1 MSSLP
6 VVKTVETN
14 GEVRADT
21 SPLPRCVVFQPD
33 RDNWGL
39 ARISTEEA
47 LAENSGWPQY
57 RFELETDVDIYILD
71 TGIMTEHEEFRGGR
85 ATWAYT
91 AMYIKQLD
99 EDLEFGPNHDY
110 YGHGTHV
117 AATAMGHKY
126 GVAKNA
132 QVKSVKVLNSN
143 GYGTHDTIIE
153 GLIFAANYANATRRK
168 SIINMSLG
176 GSSLEL
182 LNDLVTTITD
192 DFQIPVVSSAGNDY
206 GDSCRRSPSGVG
218 GTEGNGITV
227 AASNRDDEMSSFS
240 SYGRCVDVIAPGE
253 YIRSAHSSCDSC
265 YRTWRG
271 TSMSAPHVTGVLA
284 RYMAATWVTSPTD
297 LKAWITSASAA
308 DKITIPSYKNDTPNL
323 LLQARCFK

>member
-1 MSSLP
+1 M
-6 VVKTVETN
+6 VKSVATN

-39 ARISTEEA
+39 TRISTEEA
-47 LAENSGWPQY
+47 LPENSGWPQY
-57 RFELETDVDIYILD
+57 RFELDTDVDIYILD
-71 TGIMTEHEEFRGGR
+71 TGILTEHEEFRGGR

-91 AMYIKQLD
+91 ATDIKLYDQN
-99 EDLEFGPNHDY
+99 LEFGPNHDY

-117 AATAMGHKY
+117 AATAAGIKY

-132 QVKSVKVLNSN
+132 KVISVKVLSSS
-143 GYGTHDTIIE
+143 GSGSFAGAIE
-153 GLIFAANYANATRRK
+153 GLIFAANTANDTRKK

-176 GSSLEL
+176 GGENEP
-182 LNDLVTTITD
+182 LNDLVATITD
-192 DFQIPVVSSAGNDY
+192 DFKIPVVSAAGNANYNSCYFSPASAG
-206 GDSCRRSPSGVG
+206 
-218 GTEGNGITV
+218 GTGGNGITV
-227 AASNRDDEMSSFS
+227 AASNRDDEISGFS
-240 SYGRCVDVIAPGE
+240 NYGRCVDVIAPGE
-253 YIRSAHSSCDSC
+253 NIRSAHSSCDSC
-265 YRTWRG
+265 YRTWDG
-271 TSMSAPHVTGVLA
+271 TSMATPHVTGVLA
-284 RYMAATWVTSPTD
+284 RYMAATWVTSAAD